1 MKAYAALIALDLRLA
16 LRQRSVLFY
25 NYLFPVVFFAVF
37 AAVSHHDQSLG
48 MAQIVVMVTILGV
61 LNNGL
66 VGAGMRAVQEREA
79 NILRRYKVTPITAA
93 PLLVASTIVGW
104 ILFMPLVIFLFALAH
119 YAYGMP
125 WPTRLGGIFCF
136 ITLGI
141 VAFRAIGMILSA
153 VANSTQESQ
162 IMVQFIYLPMLFLSG
177 ATLPVAMFPYW
188 LQVAAQFLPATHL
201 VSGMQRMMLRQE
213 TLSMQREAIIAL
225 ATTTAVGLFVSY
237 KLFRWEKEEKI
248 RASAKL
254 WIVAVLLP
262 FVVLGAWQALFASH

>member
-1 MKAYAALIALDLRLA
+1 MKAYAALIGLDLRLA

-25 NYLFPVVFFAVF
+25 NYLFPLIFFAVF
-37 AAVSHHDQSLG
+37 AEVTHGDPSVE

-104 ILFMPLVIFLFALAH
+104 ILFLPLVIFLFGLAH
-119 YAYGMP
+119 YRYGMP
-125 WPTRLGGIFCF
+125 WPANLGEIFFF

-141 VAFRAIGMILSA
+141 VAFRAIGMILAA

-162 IMVQFIYLPMLFLSG
+162 IMVQLIYLPMLLLSG
-177 ATLPVAMFPYW
+177 ATLPVAMFPHW
-188 LQVAAQFLPATHL
+188 LQVVGQFLPATHL
-201 VSGMQRMMLRQE
+201 VSGMQGMMLRQE
-213 TLSMQREAIIAL
+213 TLSMQKEAIAAL
-225 ATTTAVGLFVSY
+225 AMTTAVGV
-237 KLFRWEKEEKI
+237 R
-248 RASAKL
+248 
-254 WIVAVLLP
+254 LL
-262 FVVLGAWQALFASH
+262 

>member
-25 NYLFPVVFFAVF
+25 NYLFPLIFFAVF
-37 AAVSHHDQSLG
+37 AEVTHGDRSIG
-48 MAQIVVMVTILGV
+48 MAHIVAMVTILGV

-104 ILFMPLVIFLFALAH
+104 ILFMPLVVFLFALAH
-119 YAYGMP
+119 YGYGMP
-125 WPTRLGGIFCF
+125 WPASLGEIFCF

-141 VAFRAIGMILSA
+141 VAFRAIGMILAA

-162 IMVQFIYLPMLFLSG
+162 IMVQLVYLPMLFLSG
-177 ATLPVAMFPYW
+177 VTLPVSILPHW
-188 LQVAAQFLPATHL
+188 LQVIAQFLPATHL
-201 VSGMQRMMLRQE
+201 VSGMQGMMLRQE
-213 TLSMQREAIIAL
+213 TLSTQKDAIVAL
-225 ATTTAVGLFVSY
+225 ATTLAVGLFVSY

-254 WIVAVLLP
+254 WIAAVLLP
-262 FVVLGAWQALFASH
+262 FVLLGTWRWLFSGR